1 MQTQNSTIAALVAP
15 LRARLGRVFLPCA
28 ALLLAFAASGSSMA
42 QSAAQ
47 APAAIKSSEAA
58 KASNA
63 AVSVKLTQR
72 KVIKGADGKE
82 QLVDATTVKP
92 GDVLE
97 YRVTYVNNSAKAVT
111 GLIGELPIPQG
122 LEYQRKSAK
131 PGNSQHSQFKAA
143 TKEGV
148 FAAEPLMRKVGSVQQ
163 EVPYSEYRKLN
174 WTLGQLLAGS
184 EVSVSARAQ
193 VQTYVAPF
201 AAELQTSQ
209 APPVSVV
216 RVPAP
221 AKP

>member
-1 MQTQNSTIAALVAP
+1 MQKQYSRIAAFTAP
-15 LRARLGRVFLPCA
+15 LRVQLGKIFLPCA
-28 ALLLAFAASGSSMA
+28 ALLVVFAASGSAFA
-42 QSAAQ
+42 QNAPLAA
-47 APAAIKSSEAA
+47 AGVKSSEPA
-58 KASNA
+58 KA

-82 QLVDATTVKP
+82 QLVDALTVKP

-131 PGNSQHSQFKAA
+131 PGNLQLKAA

-174 WTLGQLLAGS
+174 WTLGQLLAGA

-193 VQTYVAPF
+193 VQTYVAPS
-201 AAELQTSQ
+201 AGDLVPAPQ

-216 RVPAP
+216 RVPAA

>member
-131 PGNSQHSQFKAA
+131 PGNLQFKAA

>member
-1 MQTQNSTIAALVAP
+1 MQNRHSPIAALTAS
-15 LRARLGRVFLPCA
+15 LRPRLGRVFLPCA
-28 ALLLAFAASGSSMA
+28 ALLLAFASSASSFA
-42 QSAAQ
+42 QSAAST
-47 APAAIKSSEAA
+47 PVAIKSSEAT
-58 KASNA
+58 KA

-72 KVIKGADGKE
+72 KVIKSADGKE

-97 YRVTYVNNSAKAVT
+97 YRVTYVNNSAKTVT

-193 VQTYVAPF
+193 VQTYIAPS
-201 AAELQTSQ
+201 AGQLLTPQ
-209 APPVSVV
+209 APPISVV